1 MHATI
6 TEIDLRSMKLNSGLR
21 IRKTKLGVCGFGLR
35 ALDFGLW
42 TLDLGLNGRHRIV
55 AAFAPWMTSANAP
68 GRQPAAG
75 ERAVV
80 FEGFNGVVRT
90 TRLKPALRGGPEQKS
105 LGRRQRHLID
115 PHQKNQNMWNGI
127 HAGRREKA
135 EGRMKN
141 AEMRRSGRVDLGF
154 FILSSAFFIALTVP
168 LYAAMSKSPFP
179 PRRNLCPQLKPAR
192 RGLNPPVAPNRV
204 DAGERP
210 PVRAGA
216 PDCGPRHCRSCRW

>member
-1 MHATI
+1 
-6 TEIDLRSMKLNSGLR
+6 
-21 IRKTKLGVCGFGLR
+21 
-35 ALDFGLW
+35 
-42 TLDLGLNGRHRIV
+42 
-55 AAFAPWMTSANAP
+55 
-68 GRQPAAG
+68 
-75 ERAVV
+75 
-80 FEGFNGVVRT
+80 
-90 TRLKPALRGGPEQKS
+90 
-105 LGRRQRHLID
+105 
-115 PHQKNQNMWNGI
+115 MWNGI

-141 AEMRRSGRVDLGF
+141 AEMRRRERVDLGF
-154 FILSSAFFIALTVP
+154 FILPSAFFIALTVP

-216 PDCGPRHCRSCRW
+216 PTPSRWLDSAGSLRQLAMRQPRTSRWPSCRTREKSRPCLMRIARPNFSLGSPAGMAHYTGVRRLRPWRRRLRNVARPPLVLLRARKPCCRTRRRLDG